1 MRRACLGSVVVI
13 SASIALGGAAHAGT
27 LIGKLELPPPPER
40 PAPATRGFLERAEN
54 PLATVR
60 PYNPTTQ
67 LVIVVEGDE
76 KPVSPP
82 QVNWELVGE
91 SFSRPIVAAPAGA
104 EVVIKNVSR
113 TARTLVALEDP
124 KLLVGVINPTGP
136 KSFRVTE
143 AGKVFTITDRD
154 APHLK
159 GKVVV
164 VNTQYIA
171 YPDEAG
177 KFEITD
183 IPPGN
188 YKLRIWYRDNWLE
201 RADDAVDVATKGRSD
216 FNPKIPAGY
225 PVKK

>member
-1 MRRACLGSVVVI
+1 MRRVCLYLGLVGLCVST
-13 SASIALGGAAHAGT
+13 SASAGT
-27 LIGKLELPPPPER
+27 LVGKLELPPTPER
-40 PAPATRGFLERAEN
+40 PPAATRGFLDRAEN

-60 PYNPTTQ
+60 PYYPTTQ
-67 LVIVVEGDE
+67 MVIIVEGEE
-76 KPVSPP
+76 KPVTPP
-82 QVNWELVGE
+82 QVTWELVGE

-104 EVVIKNVSR
+104 EIVIKNVSR

-171 YPDEAG
+171 YPDESG

-183 IPPGN
+183 IPAGS
-188 YKLRIWYRDNWLE
+188 YKLKIWYRDNWLE
-201 RADDAVDVATKGRSD
+201 RADDNIDVATKGRSD
-216 FNPKIPAGY
+216 FNPKVPAGY

>member
-1 MRRACLGSVVVI
+1 MRVCLGWLVVVC
-13 SASIALGGAAHAGT
+13 ATAFGGSPARAGV
-27 LIGKLELPPPPER
+27 LIGKLDLPPTPER
-40 PAPATRGFLERAEN
+40 PPSATHGFLDRVEN

-67 LVIVVEGDE
+67 MVIVVEGDE

-82 QVNWELVGE
+82 QVTWELVGE

-104 EVVIKNVSR
+104 EIVIKNVSR

-136 KSFRVTE
+136 KSFRVTD

-164 VNTQYIA
+164 VNTQFIA
-171 YPDEAG
+171 YPDESG

-183 IPPGN
+183 IPAGN
-188 YKLRIWYRDNWLE
+188 YKLKIWYRDNWLE
-201 RADDAVDVATKGRSD
+201 RPDDSIDVANKGRSD
-216 FNPKIPAGY
+216 FNPKVPAGY